1 MTEKLANACALIC
14 TAVQIDIPGAIL
26 DTQMSVEFF
35 VAFYSATLNIYIS
48 WYFFS

>member
-1 MTEKLANACALIC
+1 MLPNDKHMKTLPYL
-14 TAVQIDIPGAIL
+14 TLLIPGAIL